1 MSNIQKVLLT
11 GKSRTTSADG
21 RVLAGDHEG
30 GLNIRLSAPGNSA
43 AGGHAFDAIALH
55 PTAEQLFGGAW
66 RGSQTILAGQGQAA
80 GAGDGQHLHEFASLH
95 GVARLRLD
103 YWLTGDS
110 GASSSAI
117 TSCICFSVRMP
128 AAPKRGITEHA
139 WKACEL

>member
-66 RGSQTILAGQGQAA
+66 SACYIAA
-80 GAGDGQHLHEFASLH
+80 VGL
-95 GVARLRLD
+95 VAKEKKVVPIEQR
-103 YWLTGDS
+103 
-110 GASSSAI
+110 
-117 TSCICFSVRMP
+117 
-128 AAPKRGITEHA
+128 
-139 WKACEL
+139 